1 MAHPSDPE
9 HTALAAGPP
18 CRDFTPKLAAAYNE
32 ANKNGK
38 RLEVVFVSSDTDAE
52 SQAKYMDEMHADWLR
67 IPYDSPLRQQL
78 KQDYGSFAGKE
89 ATNFPGTSRREGIPN
104 VVVIGPDGSEKVF
117 EEGEGSVAIESRGGA
132 VVDDWANFAWPE

>member
-1 MAHPSDPE
+1 M
-9 HTALAAGPP
+9 
-18 CRDFTPKLAAAYNE
+18 
-32 ANKNGK
+32 
-38 RLEVVFVSSDTDAE
+38 SSDTDAE